1 MPRLSQVVAARTHK
15 TKPILTELTRI
26 ANKLGKG
33 VLFSG
38 RDRRYVPKNEEGE
51 ERLPETQVVQ
61 FKVTDL
67 FEDIVTQ
74 GANLLDLN
82 FTNDFGNAEARAD
95 IVVDGQVLMENVPVT
110 ALMSLEKNLNEIRQA
125 FAAAPVNSTDQSWTY
140 DNDNEVYVTDE
151 TASLS
156 TTKVQKPI
164 VLFPATPEHPA
175 QTQLVSE
182 DVTVGTWYTRLRSG
196 AISASGKRSVLER
209 CDALIVAVKQAREE
223 ANSTEVPSINEGE
236 KLLNWIVGDAR

>member
-26 ANKLGKG
+26 ANTFGKG
-33 VLFSG
+33 ALFSG
-38 RDRRYVPKNEEGE
+38 RDRRYVPKNEDGE
-51 ERLPETQVVQ
+51 ERLPETQTVQ
-61 FKVTDL
+61 FKAGDL
-67 FEDIVTQ
+67 LTDIVAH
-74 GANLLDLN
+74 GADLLDLN

-95 IVVDGQVLMENVPVT
+95 VVVDGVVLLENAPVT
-110 ALMSLEKNLNEIRQA
+110 ALMSLEKNLIEIRQTL
-125 FAAAPVNSTDQSWTY
+125 AAAPVNSTTETWSY
-140 DNDNEVYVTDE
+140 DDDNGVYVTDE

-156 TTKVQKPI
+156 TAKVLTPI

-196 AISASGKRSVLER
+196 AMSSSGKRSILER
-209 CDALIVAVKQAREE
+209 MDTLIGAVRHAREE
-223 ANSTEVPSINEGE
+223 ANSTEVPPIKAGK
-236 KLLNWIVGDAR
+236 KLLDWVISASR